1 MVTRKDS
8 LKKFA
13 EGHSDV
19 VLAIDCLDEGI
30 DVPSAKMAFILS
42 STTNEKQYIQR
53 RGRVLRK
60 SDDPEKVAEIY
71 DYVCFPSNPDPSGKK
86 MEKNLIKNQLRRAFE
101 FADIAKNRQ
110 KNVDFIKLIA
120 EKWDINIDG

>member
-1 MVTRKDS
+1 
-8 LKKFA
+8 
-13 EGHSDV
+13 
-19 VLAIDCLDEGI
+19 
-30 DVPSAKMAFILS
+30 
-42 STTNEKQYIQR
+42 
-53 RGRVLRK
+53 
-60 SDDPEKVAEIY
+60 
-71 DYVCFPSNPDPSGKK
+71 